1 MKTFFVN
8 WQEYRAYSA
17 VVEVKD
23 DEDEDSAIERVKSR
37 DADAEIDDWGF
48 QGYVEGSFNAEQ
60 ETDAD

>member
-23 DEDEDSAIERVKSR
+23 GEDRDSAIEKVKSLS
-37 DADAEIDDWGF
+37 ADAEINDWGS
-48 QGYVEGSFNAEQ
+48 QGYVEGSFNAEE